1 MLPSRLALRPAVAAP
16 LPSSASVVG
25 QSRPPSLLC
34 RRRSLPHPHLRLP
47 PIVASVAVLRPA
59 MRRRIYV
66 VRLIRICVGRLR
78 PALRRHRIYA
88 VCLI

>member
-1 MLPSRLALRPAVAAP
+1 MLPSRLALWPAVTAP

-25 QSRPPSLLC
+25 QSQPPSLLC
-34 RRRSLPHPHLRLP
+34 RRRSLPHPHLCRP

-59 MRRRIYV
+59 MHRCIYV
-66 VRLIRICVGRLR
+66 VRLIRICVARLR
-78 PALRRHRIYA
+78 PALRHHRIYA